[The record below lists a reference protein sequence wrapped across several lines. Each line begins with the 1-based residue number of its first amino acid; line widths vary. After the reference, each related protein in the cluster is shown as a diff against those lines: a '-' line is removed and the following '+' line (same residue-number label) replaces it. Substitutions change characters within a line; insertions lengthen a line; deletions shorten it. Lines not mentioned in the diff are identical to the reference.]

1 MVIRESSP
9 SPTTRSP
16 SSSPPPVVPDV
27 GPGPG
32 LSRGGNAAGALAP
45 LLRAFLGPELPVRF
59 EFWDGSGVGPID
71 RAGTI
76 RVNSVDAVRR
86 MLWAPGELGVA
97 RAFVAGD
104 LSLEGDLFAMLR
116 VLHDA
121 APRDLRKMGLR
132 ALPPIIDA
140 ARRLGAIG
148 PPLPA
153 PAEECRPSGR

>member
-1 MVIRESSP
+1 MVIRESLP
-9 SPTTRSP
+9 SPATRSP
-16 SSSPPPVVPDV
+16 GPSQPAAVPDA
-27 GPGPG
+27 GPRPG
-32 LSRGGNAAGALAP
+32 SSRRGGAADALAP
-45 LLRAFLGPELPVRF
+45 LLRAFLGTELPVRF
-59 EFWDGSGVGPID
+59 EFWDGSGVGPVD

-121 APRDLRKMGLR
+121 AP
-132 ALPPIIDA
+132 
-140 ARRLGAIG
+140 
-148 PPLPA
+148 
-153 PAEECRPSGR
+153 